1 MRRLEQVLEAL
12 GARLYV
18 RATWQGEELDRLLD
32 RDHANIVEAVLRILA
47 GDGWVAAPEATFQ
60 IGGERGSIDI
70 LAFHRATRTLLIIEV
85 KSVVPDLGGMLA
97 TLDRKV
103 RLAPDIAAERGW
115 SAAAVSR
122 LLIVAEGSTARRRV
136 AQHQAIFETAFPARN
151 LAMNAWLRAPEGP
164 VSGLMFLSSARRRS
178 QRRPA

>member
-1 MRRLEQVLEAL
+1 MGGRDQVSFNH
-12 GARLYV
+12 Y
-18 RATWQGEELDRLLD
+18 
-32 RDHANIVEAVLRILA
+32 
-47 GDGWVAAPEATFQ
+47 
-60 IGGERGSIDI
+60 GERGSIDI
-70 LAFHRATRTLLIIEV
+70 LAFHRATRMLLVIEV
-85 KSVVPDLGGMLA
+85 KTVVPDLGGMLA

-122 LLIVAEGSTARRRV
+122 LLVVAEGSTARRRV

-178 QRRPA
+178 QRRPAWGAPRDKPLARAIRPIPVRPDSTSR